1 MASYR
6 YKARDKAGSAT
17 LATVEASSR
26 SELTAFL
33 RKQGL
38 QVVTLEEAKG
48 LPALLDQIALRFR
61 KRTSPQEVVSFTRQ
75 MALLVRSGIPLVD
88 AIESLAEQPFSPV
101 FEEVLRAL
109 GQDLRHGRSFSEALA
124 QHPDAFSVFS
134 VNMVKS
140 AETAGILDQV
150 LERLASLGEEE
161 MELRGRVSSALV
173 YPVLLVF
180 LSLAVVTFLMAF
192 VLPKFIAIF
201 EDSDIVLPLPTRIL
215 LFVSQLIQNF
225 WFLIPP
231 VAGGAVWAG
240 LRYFRR
246 PEGRHRLHRWILQA
260 PFLGPLM
267 THTLL
272 ARAFR
277 VLAALLKSGI
287 AAVPALAVTEDLMGN
302 EILSNAVGRIR
313 RAVVG
318 GAPLS
323 EPFRSEKVFPST
335 VVQLV
340 SVGEQTGTLDESFL
354 HLADYYDKEVDK
366 SLRTFT
372 ALLEPL
378 LLLVMGLVVGF
389 VALSVLLPIFQLVRV
404 FQR

>member
-6 YKARDKAGSAT
+6 YKVRDKAGSAT

-26 SELTAFL
+26 SELTALL
-33 RKQGL
+33 RKQGF
-38 QVVTLEEAKG
+38 QVVTIEEAKG
-48 LPALLDQIALRFR
+48 FPVLLDQMVLRFR

-101 FEEVLRAL
+101 FKEVLRTL
-109 GQDLRHGRSFSEALA
+109 GQDLRQGRSFSEALA
-124 QHPDAFSVFS
+124 QHPAAFSVFS

-180 LSLAVVTFLMAF
+180 LSLGVVTFLMAF
-192 VLPKFIAIF
+192 VLPKFISIF
-201 EDSDIVLPLPTRIL
+201 EESEVILPLPTRIL
-215 LFVSQLIQNF
+215 LFISQLLQNF

-231 VAGGAVWAG
+231 VVGGAVWAG

-246 PEGRHRLHRWILQA
+246 PEGRVRLHRWILQA
-260 PFLGPLM
+260 PLLGRLM
-267 THTLL
+267 TQTLL

-277 VLAALLKSGI
+277 VLAALLKSGV

-323 EPFRSEKVFPST
+323 EPFRAEKVFPST

-340 SVGEQTGTLDESFL
+340 AVGERTGTLDESFL

-378 LLLVMGLVVGF
+378 LLLIMGLVVGF

>member
-6 YKARDKAGSAT
+6 YKARDKTGTAT

-26 SELTAFL
+26 SELTALL

-38 QVVTLEEAKG
+38 QVITIEEAKG
-48 LPALLDQIALRFR
+48 FPVLLDRALLRLK
-61 KRTSPQEVVSFTRQ
+61 KRSHPGEVVSFTRQ
-75 MALLVRSGIPLVD
+75 LALLVRSGIPLVD

-101 FEEVLRAL
+101 FKEVLRTL
-109 GQDLRHGRSFSEALA
+109 GQDLRQGRSFSEALA
-124 QHPDAFSVFS
+124 QHPATFSPFS

-161 MELRGRVSSALV
+161 MEMKGRVTSALV
-173 YPVLLVF
+173 YPILLVF

-201 EDSDIVLPLPTRIL
+201 EESEVVLPLPTRIL
-215 LFVSQLIQNF
+215 LFISQFIQNF
-225 WFLIPP
+225 WFLIPL
-231 VAGGAVWAG
+231 VSGGVVWAG

-246 PEGRHRLHRWILQA
+246 PDGRHRLHCWILQA

-267 THTLL
+267 TQTLL

-277 VLAALLKSGI
+277 VLAALLKSGV

-318 GAPLS
+318 GASLS
-323 EPFRSEKVFPST
+323 EPFRAEKVFPST
-335 VVQLV
+335 VAQLV
-340 SVGEQTGTLDESFL
+340 AVGERTGTLDESFL

-372 ALLEPL
+372 ALLEPML
-378 LLLVMGLVVGF
+378 LLIMGLVVGF

-404 FQR
+404 FQH

>member
-6 YKARDKAGSAT
+6 YKARDKAGNAA

-26 SELTAFL
+26 SELTALL

-38 QVVTLEEAKG
+38 QVVTIEEAKG
-48 LPALLDQIALRFR
+48 LPVLLDQLVLRFR
-61 KRTSPQEVVSFTRQ
+61 KRTNPQEVVSFTRQ

-88 AIESLAEQPFSPV
+88 AIESLAEQSFSSA
-101 FEEVLRAL
+101 FKEILRTL
-109 GQDLRHGRSFSEALA
+109 GQDLRHGRSFSEALT
-124 QHPDAFSVFS
+124 QHPSAFTVFS

-161 MELRGRVSSALV
+161 MEMKGRVTSALV

-201 EDSDIVLPLPTRIL
+201 EESEVVLPLPTRIL
-215 LFVSQLIQNF
+215 LFISQLIQNF

-231 VAGGAVWAG
+231 VVGGVVWAG
-240 LRYFRR
+240 LRYFQR

-260 PFLGPLM
+260 PILGPLM
-267 THTLL
+267 TQSLL

-277 VLAALLKSGI
+277 VLAALLKSGV

-302 EILSNAVGRIR
+302 EILSNAVSRVR

-323 EPFRSEKVFPST
+323 EPFRAEKVFPSM

-340 SVGEQTGTLDESFL
+340 AVGERTGTLDESFL